1 MRPNKKTRGCDDVSA
16 IAELKKPVSQR
27 SACILYP
34 ACSKP
39 HWTTSLL
46 SEMATQTE
54 QKQQPHRPNAQGNT
68 KTQNVVDER
77 EVRQESAKAAR
88 QAQKA
93 KRKAKELR
101 DAAYGAGDPEERQK
115 LLERAIDK
123 EIEAESFGKTAKYLR
138 SGTFQGMA
146 VGTGIGVVPGL
157 TLGTL
162 TGTLVGGLTSLITGG
177 LGAGVGALSGWI
189 HGPFWNMGEV
199 AGKGIQ
205 RITGNL
211 PGWVATDQQ
220 KRTLEKML
228 GQIKEEDMPDDDELQ
243 QLGEDDGSEMVDEWS
258 KKASDKASSWTPSW
272 MQSKQ
277 QGSNNKGEKPATQQ
291 KQPQSN
297 ATHPTEPRT
306 QQFAAT
312 QKAGDDLRKHM
323 DKPQGQVPR
332 SSNSKSSPQLRT
344 APQSAE
350 KENVPPSAAKP
361 ATSTSNNRAPNNR
374 MENSGNTENSVG
386 GAQSAQTQARRKP
399 RKLETRSAPQTG
411 AAGAKQTEGEARKP
425 RKLERRS

>member
-1 MRPNKKTRGCDDVSA
+1 
-16 IAELKKPVSQR
+16 
-27 SACILYP
+27 
-34 ACSKP
+34 
-39 HWTTSLL
+39 
-46 SEMATQTE
+46 MASQTE
-54 QKQQPHRPNAQGNT
+54 KKQQPNRPNAQGNQ
-68 KTQNVVDER
+68 KAQNVVDER

-146 VGTGIGVVPGL
+146 MGTGIGVVPGL

-243 QLGEDDGSEMVDEWS
+243 QMGEDDGSEMVNEWG

-277 QGSNNKGEKPATQQ
+277 QGSNEDEKPAAQQ
-291 KQPQSN
+291 KHPQGN
-297 ATHPTEPRT
+297 ANHPTEPRA
-306 QQFAAT
+306 QQFPAT

-323 DKPQGQVPR
+323 NQPQAQTSR
-332 SSNSKSSPQLRT
+332 SSNTKSSPQPRS
-344 APQSAE
+344 ASQNAE
-350 KENVPPSAAKP
+350 KENVPPSASQHGTP
-361 ATSTSNNRAPNNR
+361 ASNNRASNNR
-374 MENSGNTENSVG
+374 MDTPRNTGNTAG
-386 GAQSAQTQARRKP
+386 GAQSAQTQVRRKP
-399 RKLETRSAPQTG
+399 RKLETRSTPQTG
-411 AAGAKQTEGEARKP
+411 AAGAKQTDGETRKP